1 MIKIFKKY
9 LIINLI
15 IFTFLSP
22 RVRADNK
29 KLLSSNEI
37 FLTVAPDSTR
47 LCKVDF
53 TNYSELESE
62 FLLKFTRELPKN
74 WHMKVCIEDICLQRE
89 YLTEKIKPGQKSLL
103 TIRLFSPTDIEP
115 EKELSARLMIG
126 AIEDSNISEFLNIYI
141 YPALKRTLVLWI
153 SKNNALL
160 NDKKL
165 TLDSPPIIKNSRTLV
180 PFRFIGESFG
190 ADIGWDNKERR
201 VDYKL
206 GSQKISLWIG
216 SKKVEVKT
224 GKDVKTF
231 ETDIEPI
238 IVNGRTLV
246 PIRFISEELGASV
259 LWDGTERKVT
269 VLFPC
274 EDKIPDDGKNSF
286 YGEIEPTELYNLI
299 KEGKN
304 IKIIDVRLPSE
315 YEEGHIPGAINI
327 PYQDIKE
334 ELPKRAD
341 IKMDD
346 FLVLYCKTG
355 ERSAI
360 ACEIITNMNYT
371 NVKNLIGG
379 ISAWKFEKETQ

>member
-153 SKNNALL
+153 SK
-160 NDKKL
+160 
-165 TLDSPPIIKNSRTLV
+165 IMH
-180 PFRFIGESFG
+180 
-190 ADIGWDNKERR
+190 
-201 VDYKL
+201 
-206 GSQKISLWIG
+206 SLM
-216 SKKVEVKT
+216 
-224 GKDVKTF
+224 
-231 ETDIEPI
+231 
-238 IVNGRTLV
+238 
-246 PIRFISEELGASV
+246 IR
-259 LWDGTERKVT
+259 
-269 VLFPC
+269 
-274 EDKIPDDGKNSF
+274 N
-286 YGEIEPTELYNLI
+286 
-299 KEGKN
+299 
-304 IKIIDVRLPSE
+304 
-315 YEEGHIPGAINI
+315 
-327 PYQDIKE
+327 
-334 ELPKRAD
+334 
-341 IKMDD
+341 
-346 FLVLYCKTG
+346 
-355 ERSAI
+355 
-360 ACEIITNMNYT
+360 
-371 NVKNLIGG
+371 
-379 ISAWKFEKETQ
+379 

>member
-1 MIKIFKKY
+1 MIKKIKNLLLICLIVFIFM
-9 LIINLI
+9 
-15 IFTFLSP
+15 SP
-22 RVRADNK
+22 QVNADNK
-29 KLLSSNEI
+29 NLLSSNEI
-37 FLTVAPDSTR
+37 FLTVASDSNR

-89 YLTEKIKPGQKSLL
+89 YLTEKIKPGQKSSL
-103 TIRLFSPTDIEP
+103 TIRLFAPKSAEP
-115 EKELSARLMIG
+115 DKEISARLLIG
-126 AIEDSNISEFLNIYI
+126 AIEDSNISEFLNIYV
-141 YPALKRTLVLWI
+141 YPTVKRTLILWI
-153 SKNNALL
+153 SKNNAIL

-190 ADIGWDNKERR
+190 ADIRWDNKERR

-206 GSQKISLWIG
+206 GSESLSLWIG

-224 GKDVKTF
+224 GKEIKTF
-231 ETDIEPI
+231 EIDTEPI

-246 PIRFISEELGASV
+246 PVRFISEELGAAVS
-259 LWDGTERKVT
+259 WDGTERKVT
-269 VLFPC
+269 IEFPR

-286 YGEIEPTELYNLI
+286 YVDIAPTELYNLI
-299 KEGKN
+299 NEGKN

-341 IKMDD
+341 IKKDD

-360 ACEIITNMNYT
+360 ACEIITNLNYS
-371 NVKNLIGG
+371 NVNNLTGG
-379 ISAWKFEKETQ
+379 ISAWKYEKET